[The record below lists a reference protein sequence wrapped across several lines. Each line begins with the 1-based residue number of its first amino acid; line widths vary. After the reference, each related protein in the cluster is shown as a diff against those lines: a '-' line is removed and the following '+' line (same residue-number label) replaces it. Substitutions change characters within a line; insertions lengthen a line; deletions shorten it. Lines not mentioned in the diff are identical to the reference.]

1 MNIIGKL
8 LVTYRQ
14 MYGLT
19 QRDLAEHLSHCCD
32 DFRSVNTVTIS
43 RWETGAT
50 SPSISKK
57 RALLRFLA
65 ERGCLEEGRRCRELF
80 DAAYEKLYDVLGQ
93 LFSKRYQYIVGNYPD
108 FGREGYE
115 IRPLADHPD
124 RQRHLKHLQDIERVT
139 NAPGYYTPTLSIL
152 EKWCLHPGSLGIIC
166 EREGQNLGHFLMIK
180 VSNRVAE
187 EIAYHRRSEFDITP
201 EELRKPEEKGSFY
214 IHALYGGN
222 PRIAAIVNVEAY
234 FHMLHHYDTIEN
246 IVIFSSRRDGAEVTK
261 DYGIRTVARGVDPDF
276 GFTWYGMLSPV
287 GDILFSDNIVRMIF

>member
-1 MNIIGKL
+1 MNIVGKL
-8 LVTYRQ
+8 LIRYRHNYDQ
-14 MYGLT
+14 T
-19 QRDLAEHLSHCCD
+19 QKDLAEQLSHYSE

-65 ERGCLEEGRRCRELF
+65 DQGCLRSKSGCREVF
-80 DAAYEKLYDVLGQ
+80 DDAYKKLYDLLGQ

-108 FGREGYE
+108 FGRNGYE
-115 IRPLADHPD
+115 IRSLADHPEC
-124 RQRHLKHLQDIERVT
+124 RRHLGHLQDIERIT
-139 NAPGYYTPTLSIL
+139 NVPGYYTPTLSTL
-152 EKWCLHPGSLGIIC
+152 HQWCLHPGSLGIIC
-166 EREGQNLGHFLMIK
+166 ERTGQNLGHFLMIK

-187 EIAYHRRSEFDITP
+187 EIAYHRRSEFDIAP
-201 EELRKPEEKGSFY
+201 EELRGPDEKGSYY